1 MMNPKNP
8 IQALSNVDTS
18 RSALDEAAILA
29 DAYKHWRNRFDV
41 DPNALPSKEGCAL
54 LTALTKGASVH
65 DGELISKATDI
76 AVEIG
81 LPAPQAEKAVTDLLA
96 FALEQN
102 PTDALA
108 SAAAKRTKQIAA
120 IRQAEQR
127 EQDAYQAVFKEP
139 TETTRRRYAEAMLA
153 TIEANRMLPIGRR
166 SMDSLLRASIQRMDA
181 GQGKGVTGIP
191 TPIYGKLSD
200 ALFGWRGLIVI
211 AAAPGVGK
219 TTLALTAAL
228 DAVQSSKDACMLF
241 VSFEMGTN
249 VLCDRMISQMSGV
262 SQRVLRSGPMDEKKI
277 EERDEARKRLFN
289 LGHRVTI
296 VGREDVGKLTGD
308 ASSCLSNI
316 AQIVEQMKAQSGATR
331 SFVVIDH
338 LGVVPVELPEKRPW
352 PNDTERVR
360 HVMSGLVG
368 LRDRLGDDNPVVLIA
383 QARKN
388 DWSSAELASVMGTA
402 DTAYTA
408 DAVIVISRSN
418 DEEDNQETANNR
430 TKQKLLASIVKGRDM
445 MRYAEISMTFDITTS
460 TLVEDD
466 AR

>member
-1 MMNPKNP
+1 M
-8 IQALSNVDTS
+8 
-18 RSALDEAAILA
+18 
-29 DAYKHWRNRFDV
+29 DA
-41 DPNALPSKEGCAL
+41 
-54 LTALTKGASVH
+54 
-65 DGELISKATDI
+65 
-76 AVEIG
+76 
-81 LPAPQAEKAVTDLLA
+81 
-96 FALEQN
+96 
-102 PTDALA
+102 
-108 SAAAKRTKQIAA
+108 
-120 IRQAEQR
+120 
-127 EQDAYQAVFKEP
+127 
-139 TETTRRRYAEAMLA
+139 
-153 TIEANRMLPIGRR
+153 
-166 SMDSLLRASIQRMDA
+166 LLRASIQRMDA
-181 GQGKGVTGIP
+181 GQGKGPTGIP
-191 TPIYGKLSD
+191 TPIYRKLSD

-228 DAVQSSKDACMLF
+228 DAVQHSQDACMLF

-249 VLCDRMISQMSGV
+249 VLCDRMISQMSGI

-277 EERDEARKRLFN
+277 EERDEARKRLSS

-296 VGREDVGKLTGD
+296 VGRDDVGKLTGD

-360 HVMSGLVG
+360 HVMSGLVS

-418 DEEDNQETANNR
+418 DEEDNQEVANNR

-445 MRYAEISMTFDITTS
+445 MRYAEIFMTFDITTS